1 MDEAQKSMEEFQI
14 SREELLKLW
23 GKVKDQNIE
32 GLSEIE
38 SFYAGIIKNHEAMF
52 IKEVDGVAN
61 PEAHE
66 YEPEQG
72 VNPYLHILLHGLVE
86 TQVIRKQPIEV
97 IQFVNAMKKRD
108 LAEHA
113 IHHLLCAIFFPLI
126 LEGRNRG
133 GETDMAKY
141 ATLLKQLKTKKPEKI
156 DAFLDKKF
164 HQTIS

>member
-1 MDEAQKSMEEFQI
+1 MDAAQKSMDDFQI

-23 GKVKDQNIE
+23 GKVKDQNLE

-38 SFYAGIIKNHEAMF
+38 IFYAGIIKKHEAMF
-52 IKEVDGVAN
+52 IKEVDGVES
-61 PEAHE
+61 PETHE
-66 YEPEQG
+66 YQPEQG

-108 LAEHA
+108 LEEHA
-113 IHHLLCAIFFPLI
+113 IQHLLCAIFFPLI
-126 LEGRNRG
+126 LEGRSRG

-141 ATLLKQLKTKKPEKI
+141 AALLKQLKTKKPEKI
-156 DAFLDKKF
+156 DAVLDKKF
-164 HQTIS
+164 QQTIS